1 MTFRHF
7 AIRLLTLCLPAVLAL
22 VALSGCHSRD
32 KIVYVQGAAEVGT
45 FEPQGGYEAHIAPDQ
60 LLSILVT
67 CSDLQLAVPF
77 NLQRPQAPLQ
87 EGGGNYSANHLDN
100 ENLSYRVDGD
110 GCIQFPS
117 MGRLHV
123 AGMTRSELA
132 RTIRD
137 HLVGHG
143 LITDPIVN
151 VAFSDAHF
159 SVLGEV
165 NAPGVKEM
173 RQERVTIFEALA
185 AAGDMTIFGERDKV
199 RLIRMTDGREHVAT
213 LDLRDPQLIAG
224 PYYFIHSGDVIYVE
238 PSGTR
243 AANREVSSLSSF
255 AISLTSILVTIASL
269 VITVTK

>member
-1 MTFRHF
+1 MTFRPI
-7 AIRLLTLCLPAVLAL
+7 AIRFLTLLVPAVLAL
-22 VALSGCHSRD
+22 VALSGCHSRQ
-32 KIVYVQGAAEVGT
+32 KIVYMQDAAEVGR
-45 FEPQGGYEAHIAPDQ
+45 FEPQAGYEARIAPDQ

-67 CSDLQLAVPF
+67 CSDLQLAVPY
-77 NLQRPQAPLQ
+77 NLQRPQASIQ

-100 ENLSYRVDGD
+100 ENLSYRVDSE

-117 MGRLHV
+117 IGRMHV
-123 AGMTRSELA
+123 AGMTRAELA
-132 RTIRD
+132 RTITA
-137 HLVGHG
+137 HLVSHG
-143 LITDPIVN
+143 LIAEPIVN

-199 RLIRMTDGREHVAT
+199 RLIRPVDGREHVLT
-213 LDLRDPQLIAG
+213 LDLRDPQLIAS

-238 PSGTR
+238 PSSTR

-255 AISLTSILVTIASL
+255 AISLTSILVTVASL
-269 VITVTK
+269 VITVLR